1 VRRIEERKHRQQE
14 QIGSKAERAR
24 ERWSKAAHLKP
35 SLSRRMGSLR
45 NHCSMKEHPS
55 GCDDAYLT

>member
-14 QIGSKAERAR
+14 QMGCETERAR
-24 ERWSKAAHLKP
+24 ERRSNAAHVKP

-45 NHCSMKEHPS
+45 NRCSMKEHPS
-55 GCDDAYLT
+55 GCDDAYPT